1 MKIEEVFAR
10 RRFIMLD
17 GAMGTQLQLR
27 GLTTEQKPELAAF
40 IMPDVLTAVHRD
52 YARAGA
58 DILLANT
65 FGANPRKLKGTGYTV
80 QQVIE
85 ASIACARTA
94 AQETGALVALDIGP
108 IGELL
113 APAGTLP
120 FEDACAQFAEMVRA
134 GAAAGADLVF
144 LETMTDLYELKAAI
158 LAAKE
163 NCDLPVFTSM
173 SFEARGRTFTG
184 CTVESYGITAA
195 GLGADAVGINCSL
208 GPKEILP
215 FAQRLC
221 RVVPAG
227 MPVFVKPNAGL
238 PNLDGSYDITPA
250 EFAAE
255 MAAYLPTGISML
267 GGCCGSEPESIRL
280 LKELTQDKTPA
291 AKTPI
296 VRSRLC
302 TPVRCVEVN
311 GITVVGERINPTGKK
326 RLQQALREG
335 DSAYACAQAV
345 AQAEA
350 GAELLDV
357 NAGLPDIDEPATLEM
372 LVRELQSITDLPL
385 QLDSSNKD
393 ALARALRIYNGK
405 PIVNSVNG
413 EQKVLDSILPLCK
426 KYGAAVVG
434 LALDEHGIPKTA
446 EGRFEVAKRIVAA
459 TDAIG
464 IPRGDVYI
472 DCLTLTVSAEQSA
485 AAETLKAI
493 TMCKKELGVRTV
505 CLDPAADAPA
515 FNVCDDHIVAAYD
528 DAAAL
533 EELCRRSD
541 AVTYEFENVP
551 GDILIPLC
559 GKYNIPQGYK
569 PLYDSQDRLREK
581 SNARDHGLRTPG
593 FEAVDDE
600 ASLREAVR
608 RLGLPAVLKTRTLG
622 YDGHGQRVLK
632 TEADIA
638 GALPLLAVPCIL
650 EEFVPFDSEA
660 SIVMVAD
667 GERVVSFPVGRNVHR
682 DGILDLCIVPAEVDS
697 GVLARMKAQ
706 SERFM
711 RDCGYRGILA
721 IEYFIKGGEI
731 YFNEMAPRPHNS
743 GHYTIEGATTN
754 QFRELV
760 RYLVGE
766 PLQEPQPVAPTVMKN
781 ILGQDL
787 EAAERIAAENLPGV
801 YVHLYGK
808 TESRNKRKM
817 GHITFVGMD
826 AARFEAEW
834 AGRFVK

>member
-208 GPKEILP
+208 GPKEI
-215 FAQRLC
+215 

-311 GITVVGERINPTGKK
+311 GITVVGHFD
-326 RLQQALREG
+326 G
-335 DSAYACAQAV
+335 DRRKFRQ
-345 AQAEA
+345 
-350 GAELLDV
+350 
-357 NAGLPDIDEPATLEM
+357 
-372 LVRELQSITDLPL
+372 
-385 QLDSSNKD
+385 K
-393 ALARALRIYNGK
+393 ALAAGPAGGRQRLCLRPGRSPGRSRCRA
-405 PIVNSVNG
+405 
-413 EQKVLDSILPLCK
+413 
-426 KYGAAVVG
+426 
-434 LALDEHGIPKTA
+434 
-446 EGRFEVAKRIVAA
+446 
-459 TDAIG
+459 
-464 IPRGDVYI
+464 
-472 DCLTLTVSAEQSA
+472 
-485 AAETLKAI
+485 
-493 TMCKKELGVRTV
+493 
-505 CLDPAADAPA
+505 
-515 FNVCDDHIVAAYD
+515 
-528 DAAAL
+528 
-533 EELCRRSD
+533 
-541 AVTYEFENVP
+541 
-551 GDILIPLC
+551 
-559 GKYNIPQGYK
+559 
-569 PLYDSQDRLREK
+569 
-581 SNARDHGLRTPG
+581 
-593 FEAVDDE
+593 
-600 ASLREAVR
+600 
-608 RLGLPAVLKTRTLG
+608 
-622 YDGHGQRVLK
+622 
-632 TEADIA
+632 
-638 GALPLLAVPCIL
+638 
-650 EEFVPFDSEA
+650 
-660 SIVMVAD
+660 
-667 GERVVSFPVGRNVHR
+667 
-682 DGILDLCIVPAEVDS
+682 
-697 GVLARMKAQ
+697 
-706 SERFM
+706 
-711 RDCGYRGILA
+711 
-721 IEYFIKGGEI
+721 
-731 YFNEMAPRPHNS
+731 
-743 GHYTIEGATTN
+743 
-754 QFRELV
+754 
-760 RYLVGE
+760 
-766 PLQEPQPVAPTVMKN
+766 
-781 ILGQDL
+781 
-787 EAAERIAAENLPGV
+787 
-801 YVHLYGK
+801 
-808 TESRNKRKM
+808 
-817 GHITFVGMD
+817 
-826 AARFEAEW
+826 
-834 AGRFVK
+834 AGRECRSAGY